1 MTNALL
7 MPKLGLTMTEG
18 FLAEWN
24 VKPGQAFKAGDSL
37 FVVETDKVATEMP
50 AEADGVLDSIAVE
63 TGATVAVGV
72 IVGYWRSTGVAADAS
87 AATPPQT
94 KSVAI
99 IEANPAT
106 SAGIAGAQPQLSQP
120 IVAVPS
126 TAGRIISTPLAR
138 RIAAERGI
146 AIASVTGSGPRGRIK
161 AGDIPAQASAPK
173 PVVAPAVA
181 SAVAGR
187 DMGIGSSPDSIQ
199 QTTARRLTEVKQQ
212 VPHFYLAV
220 DVEIDALLQLRKEL
234 NALQQLAS
242 RPPFTLNHFV
252 LAAVGRALAD
262 LPQANRIWAD
272 GKIVSFRSTDVGV
285 AVNTDRGLLVPVLRD
300 AGRQSLDQLGVQA
313 RRLVDGARN
322 GKLTLA
328 DTGGGAVTVSN
339 AGMHQ
344 VRYMTPIINP
354 GQAMILGVGA
364 IGSVFRPDAEG
375 RPSLRQE
382 MGLVLAADH
391 RILDGVSGLTFLSRV
406 TAYLAQPMTLL
417 VGVPHSN
424 GE

>member
-18 FLAEWN
+18 FLAEWS

-63 TGATVAVGV
+63 TGATVAVGA
-72 IVGYWRSTGVAADAS
+72 IVGYWRGAGVAADAS
-87 AATPPQT
+87 AATPPLT
-94 KSVAI
+94 KSVATV
-99 IEANPAT
+99 EVKPAT
-106 SAGIAGAQPQLSQP
+106 IAGIAGAPPQLSQP
-120 IVAVPS
+120 VVAVPS

-146 AIASVTGSGPRGRIK
+146 AIASVTGSGPHGRIK
-161 AGDIPAQASAPK
+161 AADIPAQASAPK
-173 PVVAPAVA
+173 PVMAPVFA
-181 SAVAGR
+181 SAAAGR
-187 DMGIGSSPDSIQ
+187 DMGISSSPDSIQ

-220 DVEIDALLQLRKEL
+220 DVEVDALLQLRKEL
-234 NALQQLAS
+234 NAVQQAAS
-242 RPPFTLNHFV
+242 RLPFTLNHFV
-252 LAAVGRALAD
+252 LAAVGRALID

-313 RRLVDGARN
+313 RRLVDSARN

-328 DTGGGAVTVSN
+328 DTGGGAITVSN

-364 IGSVFRPDAEG
+364 IGGVFRPDAEG

-391 RILDGVSGLTFLSRV
+391 RILDGVSGLAFLSRV

-417 VGVPHSN
+417 VGVSHPN